1 MIRAA
6 AGQHVSRFVS
16 TAFLDL
22 VSHFCFTKIF
32 TPTEDAKCE
41 ISDVEFE
48 AIPVSFIDK
57 AIGGDA
63 EAFDDVGGETFI
75 RKKIAQLIKIAKS
88 ENEIQLD
95 LVLEM
100 ILYIIGMDALLLSWK
115 DGVGVTHWGNEP
127 IDYQDREDLLK
138 EIASGYDEDDID
150 IQAIT
155 KQIEPLFGSLG
166 TLISEDEGISED
178 VFFDDDFTFL
188 LEDVPDG
195 LYTLYKGM
203 GDYDRA
209 WLEKPW
215 TDIGEDIP
223 PAVTVELDAVEVE
236 AINFG
241 GVREMHDTY
250 MKAFARK
257 LDLK

>member
-6 AGQHVSRFVS
+6 VGESVSRFVS
-16 TAFLDL
+16 AAFLDL
-22 VSHFCFTKIF
+22 MSHFCFIKIF
-32 TPTEDAKCE
+32 APCEEAKCE
-41 ISDVEFE
+41 ISDTELE
-48 AIPVSFIDK
+48 AIPISFINK
-57 AIGGDA
+57 AIGGDT

-115 DGVGVTHWGNEP
+115 DGDGITHWGNEP
-127 IDYQDREDLLK
+127 IDYQDREDLLR
-138 EIASGYDEDDID
+138 EIAFGYAEDDIG
-150 IQAIT
+150 IQAIIE
-155 KQIEPLFGSLG
+155 QIDPLFGSLG
-166 TLISEDEGISED
+166 TLISEDESISEY

-195 LYTLYKGM
+195 LYTIYKGM
-203 GDYDRA
+203 GDYDRT

-241 GVREMHDTY
+241 GVREMHEAH
-250 MKAFARK
+250 MKDFAGK
-257 LDLK
+257 LELK